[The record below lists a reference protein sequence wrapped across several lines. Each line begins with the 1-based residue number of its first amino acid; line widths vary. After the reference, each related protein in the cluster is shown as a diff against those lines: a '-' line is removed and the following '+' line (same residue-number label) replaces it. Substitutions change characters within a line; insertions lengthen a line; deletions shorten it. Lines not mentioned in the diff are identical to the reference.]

1 MSLPYQNKLIPRAK
15 ELRKGAT
22 KQENHLWYD
31 FLCRYPVRFQRQKT
45 IDHFIAD
52 FYCHAAKLI
61 IELDGAQHYD
71 EQGLARDKE
80 RTAILSEYGVEVLRF
95 SNTEVENDFRRVCT
109 VIDSAVNKRM
119 RAFAEVLPQSPTA
132 TAPSRRE
139 PFDKE
144 GKFPAQGKAS
154 LLEGGG
160 TAQP

>member
-1 MSLPYQNKLIPRAK
+1 MSLPYQEKLIPRAK
-15 ELRKGAT
+15 ELRKNAT

-52 FYCHAAKLI
+52 FYWHAAKLV

-80 RTAILSEYGVEVLRF
+80 RTAILTEYGVEVLRF

-109 VIDSAVNKRM
+109 MIDSAVQERM
-119 RAFAEVLPQSPTA
+119 RVLAEELPQSPSGDSPLT
-132 TAPSRRE
+132 
-139 PFDKE
+139 E
-144 GKFPAQGKAS
+144 GAF
-154 LLEGGG
+154 
-160 TAQP
+160 